1 VFDEHLFDW
10 KNIDKLTDKM
20 QLTMEQYIKRKA
32 KEEIEEHPS
41 VVKLIQFYNDEF
53 GGEEDSDSETESD
66 SEENSSIAS
75 ESD

>member
-1 VFDEHLFDW
+1 
-10 KNIDKLTDKM
+10 
-20 QLTMEQYIKRKA
+20 MEQYIKRKA